1 MESNI
6 KSVYE
11 SVVNGEMQATANK
24 VQVALDSGLS
34 ANNILQNGLISAMG
48 EVGKLFE
55 EGEFFVPEML
65 ISANSMKFGLNLL
78 RPYLVAEDVQPLGKV
93 LLATVQGDLHD
104 IGKNLVGMMLEG
116 GGFEVIDMGIDVKP
130 EELID
135 AVKEHKPDIV
145 GLSALLTTTMV
156 NMKTAITMM
165 EEAGVRDGVK
175 IIVGGAPVTQDYA
188 NQVGADGFGKDASEA
203 ANIAKK
209 LIRED

>member
-11 SVVNGEMQATANK
+11 SVINGEMQATANK
-24 VQVALDSGLS
+24 VQIALDSGLS

-130 EELID
+130 EELIE
-135 AVKEHKPDIV
+135 AVKEHKPHIV

-165 EEAGVRDGVK
+165 EDAGVRDSVK
-175 IIVGGAPVTQDYA
+175 IIIGGAPVTQDYA

-203 ANIAKK
+203 ANLAKR
-209 LIRED
+209 LML

>member
-6 KSVYE
+6 ESVYE
-11 SVVNGEMQATANK
+11 SVVSGEMQATANK
-24 VQVALDSGLS
+24 VQIALDSGLS

-116 GGFEVIDMGIDVKP
+116 SGFEVIDMGIDVKP
-130 EELID
+130 EDLIE

-165 EEAGVRDGVK
+165 EDAGMRDGVK

-203 ANIAKK
+203 ANIAKQ
-209 LIRED
+209 LML